1 MENFAV
7 LMLVLVLIILV
18 SLGLRAVWFVN
29 NFKKVSLN
37 MQYDEVVKIVGKPK
51 REIDTEN
58 IKNCVWRIAVLRGWF
73 IERTVVFKDGKVV
86 SIHND
91 SHYA

>member
-1 MENFAV
+1 MDNYAII
-7 LMLVLVLIILV
+7 MLVLVVIILV
-18 SLGLRAVWFVN
+18 SLGVRAIVFVN
-29 NFKKVSLN
+29 NFKRVSLN

-51 REIDTEN
+51 KEIDTES
-58 IKNCVWRIAVLRGWF
+58 IKNCLWRIAVLRGWF
-73 IERTVVFKDGKVV
+73 IERTVVFKYGKVV